1 MSPVSDDQ
9 WLRQIGV
16 DVNPDG
22 DGTADA
28 GNGLVAELDESDPVG
43 DDEGRDAEED
53 RPDATPAA
61 GDGGLFGR
69 APEPEQEPE
78 SAEGEESSSA
88 GKDTRLRRFTPWVL
102 GVFAAVAVVATAATT
117 LGVLVSGPDTPPARV
132 HTPRTTPA
140 PSLAAAPT
148 TAPPD
153 TEDRPLPF
161 TARADCAGGSTSANS
176 VADPD
181 RPSPWIC
188 VRHTDGQPLYITLG
202 PAGIEHSYVI
212 TAVSIIPGDT
222 APAQGSGGDPW
233 LQHRVV
239 SLLTWRFNDVANTGI
254 DQNTGD
260 VHGDAVQP
268 VPNISASKITAIIR
282 QTSRP
287 VAATPAPTSAP
298 NSGPFGGILGGPSS
312 SAQSDPITG
321 GLGGNQDRDP
331 SDGTF
336 AVSGIKIIGHKA
348 K

>member
-1 MSPVSDDQ
+1 MSSVSDQQ

-16 DVNPDG
+16 DVAGDSNDVDARVSAIPVDLDDASAETDDEAEEFDDVDAENDAEPVSEPPADRVATDVVDDDG
-22 DGTADA
+22 VDGGELDGTD
-28 GNGLVAELDESDPVG
+28 V
-43 DDEGRDAEED
+43 
-53 RPDATPAA
+53 RP
-61 GDGGLFGR
+61 
-69 APEPEQEPE
+69 
-78 SAEGEESSSA
+78 
-88 GKDTRLRRFTPWVL
+88 RRYTPWVL
-102 GVFAAVAVVATAATT
+102 GAFAGVAVVATVATA
-117 LGVLVSGPDTPPARV
+117 LGVVLSGPDAAPPRV
-132 HTPRTTPA
+132 HPSRPA
-140 PSLAAAPT
+140 PAPTLAAAPT
-148 TAPPD
+148 TAAPD

-176 VADPD
+176 VADPE

-254 DQNTGD
+254 DQTTGD
-260 VHGDAVQP
+260 VHGEAVQP
-268 VPNISASKITAIIR
+268 VPNISASKITVIIR

-287 VAATPAPTSAP
+287 VAATPAPTSTP
-298 NSGPFGGILGGPSS
+298 DQGPFSGILGGPAGAPNGPAANESGTS
-312 SAQSDPITG
+312 
-321 GLGGNQDRDP
+321 QDRDP

>member
-1 MSPVSDDQ
+1 MSPVSDQQ

-16 DVNPDG
+16 DV
-22 DGTADA
+22 TADDEDA
-28 GNGLVAELDESDPVG
+28 GSSDDAVELDDEDASAETGDEPAEFEDPSTDADNAPSSDPQPERAIAGPV
-43 DDEGRDAEED
+43 DDGE
-53 RPDATPAA
+53 PAA
-61 GDGGLFGR
+61 KEVR
-69 APEPEQEPE
+69 P
-78 SAEGEESSSA
+78 
-88 GKDTRLRRFTPWVL
+88 RRYTPWVL
-102 GVFAAVAVVATAATT
+102 GVFAAVAVVATVATT
-117 LGVLVSGPDTPPARV
+117 LGVTLSGPDTPHPRV
-132 HTPRTTPA
+132 HPSRPSPA

-148 TAPPD
+148 TTSPD

-176 VADPD
+176 IADPE

-212 TAVSIIPGDT
+212 TAVSITPGDT
-222 APAQGSGGDPW
+222 APAQGAGGDPW

-254 DQNTGD
+254 DQTTGD
-260 VHGDAVQP
+260 VHGEAVQP
-268 VPNISASKITAIIR
+268 VPNISASKITVIIR
-282 QTSRP
+282 HTSRP
-287 VAATPAPTSAP
+287 VAATPAPTSATDG
-298 NSGPFGGILGGPSS
+298 GPFSGILGGPPG
-312 SAQSDPITG
+312 APTG
-321 GLGGNQDRDP
+321 PTTDSQGVNQDHDP

>member
-1 MSPVSDDQ
+1 MSSVSDQQ

-16 DVNPDG
+16 DVAADNDV
-22 DGTADA
+22 DA
-28 GNGLVAELDESDPVG
+28 GVSADPVELDDSTGAEI
-43 DDEGRDAEED
+43 DDEPEDFEDALAVDEAEPVSEAPD
-53 RPDATPAA
+53 RAA
-61 GDGGLFGR
+61 ADVADDEAVDGGERGGTDPR
-69 APEPEQEPE
+69 P
-78 SAEGEESSSA
+78 
-88 GKDTRLRRFTPWVL
+88 RRYTPWVL
-102 GVFAAVAVVATAATT
+102 GAFGGVAVVATVATT
-117 LGVLVSGPDTPPARV
+117 LGVVLAGPDAAPPRV
-132 HTPRTTPA
+132 HPSRPAPA

-148 TAPPD
+148 SAAPD

-176 VADPD
+176 VADPEH
-181 RPSPWIC
+181 PSPWIC

-202 PAGIEHSYVI
+202 PSGIEHSYVI

-254 DQNTGD
+254 DQTTGD
-260 VHGDAVQP
+260 VHGEAVQP
-268 VPNISASKITAIIR
+268 VPNISASKITVIIR
-282 QTSRP
+282 QTNRP
-287 VAATPAPTSAP
+287 VAAKPAPTSAP
-298 NSGPFGGILGGPSS
+298 DGGPFSGILGGPPGAPNGAAASGPGTS
-312 SAQSDPITG
+312 
-321 GLGGNQDRDP
+321 QDRDP

>member
-1 MSPVSDDQ
+1 MSPVSDQQ

-16 DVNPDG
+16 DV
-22 DGTADA
+22 TADTDDEDA
-28 GNGLVAELDESDPVG
+28 GISADPVELDDDASAETDDEPAEFEDPSTAAGSELVSDPPPDRVSTRPA
-43 DDEGRDAEED
+43 DDGENEGRKDV
-53 RPDATPAA
+53 RP
-61 GDGGLFGR
+61 
-69 APEPEQEPE
+69 
-78 SAEGEESSSA
+78 
-88 GKDTRLRRFTPWVL
+88 RRYTPWVL
-102 GVFAAVAVVATAATT
+102 GAFAGVAVVATVATT
-117 LGVLVSGPDTPPARV
+117 LGVMLSGPDAPPPRV
-132 HTPRTTPA
+132 HPSRPAPA
-140 PSLAAAPT
+140 PSMAAAPT
-148 TAPPD
+148 TASPD

-176 VADPD
+176 IADPE

-212 TAVSIIPGDT
+212 TAVSIVPGDT
-222 APAQGSGGDPW
+222 APAQGSVGDPW

-254 DQNTGD
+254 DQTTGD

-268 VPNISASKITAIIR
+268 VPNISASKITVIIR

-287 VAATPAPTSAP
+287 VAATPPPTSTP
-298 NSGPFGGILGGPSS
+298 DGGPFSGILGGPPG
-312 SAQSDPITG
+312 APTDPATTG
-321 GLGGNQDRDP
+321 QGTSQDRDP

-336 AVSGIKIIGHKA
+336 AVSSIKIIGHKA

>member
-1 MSPVSDDQ
+1 MSSVSDQQ

-16 DVNPDG
+16 DVA
-22 DGTADA
+22 ADSNDAHA
-28 GNGLVAELDESDPVG
+28 GISADPVELDDSTGAEI
-43 DDEGRDAEED
+43 DDEQEDFEDALAVDEAEPVSEAPD
-53 RPDATPAA
+53 RVAA
-61 GDGGLFGR
+61 DVADDDGVDR
-69 APEPEQEPE
+69 
-78 SAEGEESSSA
+78 GER
-88 GKDTRLRRFTPWVL
+88 GGTDPRPRRYTPWVL
-102 GVFAAVAVVATAATT
+102 GAFGGVAVVATVATT
-117 LGVLVSGPDTPPARV
+117 LGVVLSGPDAPPPRV
-132 HTPRTTPA
+132 HPSRPAPA

-148 TAPPD
+148 PASPD

-176 VADPD
+176 VADPEH
-181 RPSPWIC
+181 PSPWIC

-254 DQNTGD
+254 DQTTGD
-260 VHGDAVQP
+260 VHGEAVQP
-268 VPNISASKITAIIR
+268 VPNISASKITVIIR
-282 QTSRP
+282 QTNRP

-298 NSGPFGGILGGPSS
+298 DGGPFSGILGGPPGAPNGAAANGPDTS
-312 SAQSDPITG
+312 
-321 GLGGNQDRDP
+321 QDRDP

>member
-1 MSPVSDDQ
+1 MSPVSDQQ

-16 DVNPDG
+16 DV
-22 DGTADA
+22 TADDEDA
-28 GNGLVAELDESDPVG
+28 GISDDAVELD
-43 DDEGRDAEED
+43 DEA
-53 RPDATPAA
+53 
-61 GDGGLFGR
+61 
-69 APEPEQEPE
+69 E
-78 SAEGEESSSA
+78 SAETGDEPSEFEDPSTDADSAPSSDPQPEGAIGGRVEDGEPA
-88 GKDTRLRRFTPWVL
+88 AKQVRPRRYTPWVL
-102 GVFAAVAVVATAATT
+102 GVFAAVAVVATVATT
-117 LGVLVSGPDTPPARV
+117 LGVTLSGPDAAPPRV
-132 HTPRTTPA
+132 HPSRPAPA

-148 TAPPD
+148 ATAPD

-176 VADPD
+176 IADPE

-212 TAVSIIPGDT
+212 TAVSITPGDT

-254 DQNTGD
+254 DQTTGD
-260 VHGDAVQP
+260 VHGEAVQP
-268 VPNISASKITAIIR
+268 VPNLSASKITVIIR
-282 QTSRP
+282 HTSRP

-298 NSGPFGGILGGPSS
+298 DGGPFSGILGGPPG
-312 SAQSDPITG
+312 APTG
-321 GLGGNQDRDP
+321 PPTSGQGVNQDRDA